1 VSAFDT
7 SIRDR
12 ALKQKRERLE
22 QERRNLLDVVEK
34 TLRENREKYNI
45 REAYITGSL
54 RQPHRWYQFSDVDV
68 AVGGCS
74 EHIFSIMGELE
85 EATEKEVDVI
95 DLDNHPSSDWVRRK
109 GVEIYTGAGS
119 KPAPVLFEDE
129 FLESYKVIARI

>member
-1 VSAFDT
+1 MPAFDT

-22 QERRNLLDVVEK
+22 QERRGLLDIVEK
-34 TLRENREKYNI
+34 TLRENREKYHI

-54 RQPHRWYQFSDVDV
+54 LQPHRWYPFSDVDV

-74 EHIFSIMGELE
+74 QHILSIMGELE

-95 DLDNHPSSDWVRRK
+95 DLDNHPLPDWVRKRS
-109 GVEIYTGAGS
+109 T
-119 KPAPVLFEDE
+119 
-129 FLESYKVIARI
+129 KVYG

>member
-1 VSAFDT
+1 VPAFDT

-12 ALKQKRERLE
+12 AVKQRRERLE
-22 QERRNLLDVVEK
+22 QERRALLGVVEK

-54 RQPHRWYQFSDVDV
+54 LQPHRWYTLSDIDV

-74 EHIFSIMGELE
+74 QHIFSIMGELE

-95 DLDNHPSSDWVRRK
+95 DLDGHPLPDWVRKR
-109 GVEIYTGAGS
+109 S
-119 KPAPVLFEDE
+119 L
-129 FLESYKVIARI
+129 KVYG

>member
-1 VSAFDT
+1 MPAFDT

-12 ALKQKRERLE
+12 AIKERRERLE
-22 QERRNLLDVVEK
+22 KERRGLLDVVEK

-54 RQPHRWYQFSDVDV
+54 LQPHRWYPFSDVDV

-74 EHIFSIMGELE
+74 QHIFSIMGELE

-95 DLDNHPSSDWVRRK
+95 DLDGHFAPDWVRRRS
-109 GVEIYTGAGS
+109 A
-119 KPAPVLFEDE
+119 
-129 FLESYKVIARI
+129 KVYG

>member
-1 VSAFDT
+1 MPAFDT

-12 ALKQKRERLE
+12 AIKERRERLE
-22 QERRNLLDVVEK
+22 KERRGLLDVVEN

-95 DLDNHPSSDWVRRK
+95 DLYNHSLPDWVRKRS
-109 GVEIYTGAGS
+109 A
-119 KPAPVLFEDE
+119 
-129 FLESYKVIARI
+129 KVYG